1 MYNKC
6 AASQAVC
13 FKAFWLVS
21 RSLSERVPNVSR
33 SCSERHRSKALPE
46 CFLTGYKGGF
56 SQSNVS
62 IQTAS
67 ARGGEIYSCKV
78 IRAYIRLSE
87 NILFV

>member
-33 SCSERHRSKALPE
+33 SCSERLRSKALSE
-46 CFLTGYKGGF
+46 CFLTGYKGGAF
-56 SQSNVS
+56 RKVMYLYKQLLP
-62 IQTAS
+62 
-67 ARGGEIYSCKV
+67 GEV
-78 IRAYIRLSE
+78 RYI
-87 NILFV
+87 FVK